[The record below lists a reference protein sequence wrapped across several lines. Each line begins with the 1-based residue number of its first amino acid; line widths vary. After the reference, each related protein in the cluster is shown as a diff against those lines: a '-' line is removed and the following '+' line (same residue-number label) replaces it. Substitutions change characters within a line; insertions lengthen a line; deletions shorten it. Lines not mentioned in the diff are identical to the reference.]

1 LKKSILPKPVDIRN
15 KINSLLDSRDKFERL
30 YLAWYFEIDFN
41 MASKTLVNPIMLR
54 WARQRSGISL
64 SEFARKC
71 GKTESVLHSWESGE
85 KPLTFVQAQKFASVA
100 HVPFGYLFLHQP
112 PEETLPIPDL
122 RTIGDREVGQPSCE
136 LLDLIKLT
144 LQRQEWYK
152 EYLIGELCDPCSVV
166 GCVSIDWGVDDIV
179 NSMRQHLKIPA
190 FPTRGNSD
198 EYYREL
204 VKRIESL
211 GILVMR
217 ESCFEHHTRP
227 FNVEEFRGFAIADK
241 YAPVVFVNHAD
252 APGPRVFTLIH
263 ELCHIWMG
271 VSGVSDNS
279 EDSHQDTEQKCNAVA
294 AQFLVPKKEF
304 FNLWNREIKWE
315 NNLPVLEAHF
325 RVSKWV
331 VARRALTFE
340 LVTKQEYWKYVS
352 SQAELWRN
360 REKKGAPSWYTTKN
374 AQVSSNFSKAVISQA
389 FNGHLMLRDAGQL
402 LGVKPSNIRKF
413 ASEVGF

>member
-1 LKKSILPKPVDIRN
+1 
-15 KINSLLDSRDKFERL
+15 
-30 YLAWYFEIDFN
+30 
-41 MASKTLVNPIMLR
+41 MLS

-71 GKTESVLHSWESGE
+71 GKTEPVLLSWESGE
-85 KPLTFVQAQKFASVA
+85 KQPTFVQAQKFAVVA

-122 RTIGDREVGQPSCE
+122 RTIGDHELGQPSCE
-136 LLDLIKLT
+136 LLDMIKLT

-152 EYLIGELCDPCSVV
+152 EYLIRELCDPCSVV
-166 GCVSIDWGVDDIV
+166 GCVSIDWSVDDIV
-179 NSMRQHLKIPA
+179 NSMRQHLKIHA
-190 FPTRGNSD
+190 FPTRGDSD

-204 VKRIESL
+204 VRRIESL

-217 ESCFEHHTRP
+217 ESYFEHHTRP

-252 APGPRVFTLIH
+252 APGPRIFTLIH

-279 EDSHQDTEQKCNAVA
+279 EDSHREIELKCNSVTAEL
-294 AQFLVPKKEF
+294 LVPKSEF
-304 FNLWNREIKWE
+304 FILWNRAIKWE
-315 NNLPVLEAHF
+315 SNLPLLEAHF
-325 RVSKWV
+325 RVSRWV
-331 VARRALTFE
+331 IARRALTFE

-360 REKKGAPSWYTTKN
+360 REKNGAPSWYVTKN

-389 FNGHLMLRDAGQL
+389 FNGHLMLREAGQL